1 MKQTVNVSEKEYCY
15 HVCVIAYA
23 LYTGKG
29 KAVVKRTSEIS
40 KIVGVSKRTLQFYDD
55 EGMIKVER
63 SENNYRLYD
72 EKTLGKL
79 WEIMVYKEMGLK
91 LEDIKQLLVMSE
103 NEKKGF
109 YKAYIEQIEEKIKE
123 LQEFISRFSAN
134 ASKSKQA
141 TSRKRALEKI
151 QLDDI
156 QPSSRKYPYIDP
168 LLSYS
173 SRSSASLFSV
183 MALL

>member
-1 MKQTVNVSEKEYCY
+1 M
-15 HVCVIAYA
+15 
-23 LYTGKG
+23 
-29 KAVVKRTSEIS
+29 KRTSEIS

-91 LEDIKQLLVMSE
+91 LEDIKQLLVRSE

-123 LQEFISRFSAN
+123 LERQERFISLIIAKGLPQRPDENSN
-134 ASKSKQA
+134 VTYKSRLA
-141 TSRKRALEKI
+141 ELRKGCAYE
-151 QLDDI
+151 
-156 QPSSRKYPYIDP
+156 
-168 LLSYS
+168 
-173 SRSSASLFSV
+173 
-183 MALL
+183 